1 MQAGRNFVAAS
12 LALLAGLAGLTTAA
26 PAAEPA
32 PPMPT
37 PRALPFD
44 VVLVTI
50 DTLRRDHLPIYGY
63 PLDTAPN
70 LSALAHSSVVFD
82 NAVAASVRT
91 APSHA
96 SMLTGLTPFGHG
108 VLNNKGRLNDGVP
121 TLAGILRGRG
131 CRTGGFVSSV
141 TLSRRTGLE
150 RGFEAYDDEVGATQ
164 ERSAPATLARAREW
178 LSGIRTSEPVFLF
191 VHFFEPHYPYSP
203 PADCGRLFL
212 PPGATTE
219 PSPDFPQLHAM
230 RARGFT
236 RPEIEVLKARY
247 DGEIRAADAA
257 VGELL
262 RLLEARGTLDSTLLV
277 VVADHGET
285 LDDRVWMF
293 DHGAQLYEEQARV
306 PLLVRLPAAAHGGD
320 RVAAAVTHVDLLPT
334 VLELLGVTTDHLSVG
349 TSLLAALRG
358 DPDLAHRALV
368 TLGSSEARQVPHL
381 RPAPLEGGLAAAV
394 RLGALKLVVYP
405 TAEGEVSE
413 LFDLDHDPREQV
425 AVNGSRLADVH
436 RLRRRLDSW
445 LGGRPDLLR
454 SITGPLLPPADEGAL
469 RSLGYVE

>member
-26 PAAEPA
+26 AGADPA
-32 PPMPT
+32 PTPT
-37 PRALPFD
+37 PRALPYD
-44 VVLVTI
+44 VVLVTL
-50 DTLRRDHLPIYGY
+50 DTLRRDRLPIYGY

-70 LSALAHSSVVFD
+70 LSALARSSVVFD
-82 NAVAASVRT
+82 NALAASVRT
-91 APSHA
+91 TPSHA
-96 SMLTGLTPFGHG
+96 SMLTGVTPFDHG
-108 VLNNKGRLNDGVP
+108 VLLNKGRLNDGVP
-121 TLAGILRGRG
+121 TLAEILKSRG
-131 CRTGGFVSSV
+131 CRTAGFVSSV

-150 RGFEAYDDEVGATQ
+150 RGFEVYDDDVGATQ
-164 ERSAPATLARAREW
+164 ERPAPETLARAREW
-178 LSGIRTSEPVFLF
+178 LSAIPAAEPVFLF

-203 PADCGRLFL
+203 PADCARRFL
-212 PPGATTE
+212 PAGEAPA
-219 PSPDFPQLHAM
+219 PSPSFPELHAM

-247 DGEIRAADAA
+247 DGEVCAVDRA
-257 VGELL
+257 VGEVL
-262 RLLEARGTLDSTLLV
+262 RLLRERGSLERTLLL

-293 DHGAQLYEEQARV
+293 DHGAQLYDEQARV
-306 PLLVRLPAAAHGGD
+306 PLLVRFPNAAHGGD

-334 VLELLGVTTDHLSVG
+334 VLDVLGFKPQLAPGGV
-349 TSLLAALRG
+349 SLTAALRG
-358 DPDLAHRALV
+358 DLVLGRRALV

-405 TAEGEVSE
+405 TADGEVSE

-425 AVNGSRLADVH
+425 AVNGSRPADVH
-436 RLRRRLDSW
+436 RLRRRLDAW
-445 LGGRPDLLR
+445 LGGRPELLR
-454 SITGPLLPPADEGAL
+454 TAAAPYLEPRDEDAL
-469 RSLGYVE
+469 RSLGYLE